1 MTTSDSSRM
10 SGGAD
15 EKAATP
21 AVEPAA
27 RAGAG
32 RRAHSPSTGTPPRR
46 RAPASAVATGPAP
59 TMNVVGLRAVTAG
72 TGGAGRY
79 TATRHAALARS
90 RPTRRGPADR
100 ERASP

>member
-1 MTTSDSSRM
+1 MTTSVSSRT

-15 EKAATP
+15 ENAATP

-27 RAGAG
+27 RAGAA

-46 RAPASAVATGPAP
+46 SAPASAVATGPAP
-59 TMNVVGLRAVTAG
+59 TRNVVGLRAVTAD

-79 TATRHAALARS
+79 TATRHAALARR
-90 RPTRRGPADR
+90 RPTRRAPAGR
-100 ERASP
+100 G